1 MNIASALLN
10 RIILEQD
17 TETWGNLQLH
27 YLPPEYQSIHRAIN
41 KHFEQYLALPTFD
54 DLKLELRDQ
63 SLKEKIYAIESLE
76 VDSNPYQLLEY
87 LKNEYTQ
94 VEILDEVDGYIEKS
108 VGMATA
114 EENIE
119 SIEDIVVKVR
129 NKVETDTESISMQK
143 IDALETEEEIANY
156 IPLGLNDAYDQ
167 RMRFTKTDLI
177 LLGGRRG
184 MGKSFTCANIAINQF
199 NLGKSSLYFTIEMT
213 KEQTFRRLASLGTN
227 IHLDRLK
234 DRNLT
239 DQEFQKLAEW
249 QSDRFEGSSTCLM
262 NYYTHKD
269 YDKFQREVTKLPLR
283 TDKQMD
289 IVYDTTLTLP
299 KIKAEIEYRMNYL
312 DLGVVII
319 DYINQVRRSSAPNN
333 RAGQYDWTE
342 QIEVSKTLKQYSQ
355 DYGVL
360 FFSPYQTDATGE
372 ARFAKGILDAA
383 DAAFALETWAPGDLR
398 ISFICKKMRNG
409 PMESFTS
416 EMDWNTL
423 RVGPKSALNP
433 KEKAEMKTKMN
444 EEVHEL

>member
-1 MNIASALLN
+1 MNIASALIN

-119 SIEDIVVKVR
+119 SIEDIVVKIR
-129 NKVETDTESISMQK
+129 NKVETDTDSISMQK

-156 IPLGLNDAYDQ
+156 IPLGLNDDYDQ
-167 RMRFTKTDLI
+167 RMRFTKTDLV

-184 MGKSFTCANIAINQF
+184 MGKSFTCANVALNQF

-213 KEQTFRRLASLGTN
+213 KEQTFRRFAALGTN
-227 IHLDRLK
+227 ISLDRLK
-234 DRNLT
+234 SRTLT

-262 NYYTHKD
+262 DYYSHKD
-269 YDKFQREVTKLPLR
+269 YDKFQREITKLPLR
-283 TDKQMD
+283 TDKQLD
-289 IVYDTTLTLP
+289 IVYDTALTLP

-319 DYINQVRRSSAPNN
+319 DYINQVRRSAAPN
-333 RAGQYDWTE
+333 RGGQYDWTE

-383 DAAFALETWAPGDLR
+383 DAAFALETWSPGDNC

-416 EMDWNTL
+416 EMDWSTL
-423 RVGPKSALNP
+423 KVGPKSALNP
-433 KEKAEMKTKMN
+433 KERSEMQTKMN

>member
-199 NLGKSSLYFTIEMT
+199 
-213 KEQTFRRLASLGTN
+213 
-227 IHLDRLK
+227 
-234 DRNLT
+234 
-239 DQEFQKLAEW
+239 
-249 QSDRFEGSSTCLM
+249 
-262 NYYTHKD
+262 
-269 YDKFQREVTKLPLR
+269 
-283 TDKQMD
+283 
-289 IVYDTTLTLP
+289 
-299 KIKAEIEYRMNYL
+299 
-312 DLGVVII
+312 
-319 DYINQVRRSSAPNN
+319 
-333 RAGQYDWTE
+333 
-342 QIEVSKTLKQYSQ
+342 SKTVNK
-355 DYGVL
+355 
-360 FFSPYQTDATGE
+360 
-372 ARFAKGILDAA
+372 
-383 DAAFALETWAPGDLR
+383 
-398 ISFICKKMRNG
+398 
-409 PMESFTS
+409 
-416 EMDWNTL
+416 
-423 RVGPKSALNP
+423 
-433 KEKAEMKTKMN
+433 
-444 EEVHEL
+444 

>member
-1 MNIASALLN
+1 MNIASALIN

-119 SIEDIVVKVR
+119 SIEDIVVKIR

-156 IPLGLNDAYDQ
+156 IPLGLNDDYDQ
-167 RMRFTKTDLI
+167 RMRFTKTDLV

-184 MGKSFTCANIAINQF
+184 MGKSFTCANVALNQF

-213 KEQTFRRLASLGTN
+213 KEQTFRRFAALGTD
-227 IHLDRLK
+227 IPLDRLK
-234 DRNLT
+234 SRTLT

-262 NYYTHKD
+262 DYYSHKD
-269 YDKFQREVTKLPLR
+269 YDKFQREITKLPLR
-283 TDKQMD
+283 TDKQLD
-289 IVYDTTLTLP
+289 IVYDTALTLP

-319 DYINQVRRSSAPNN
+319 DYINQVRRSSAPTN

-383 DAAFALETWAPGDLR
+383 DAAFALETWSPGDNCIVLYVR
-398 ISFICKKMRNG
+398 R
-409 PMESFTS
+409 
-416 EMDWNTL
+416 
-423 RVGPKSALNP
+423 
-433 KEKAEMKTKMN
+433 
-444 EEVHEL
+444 

>member
-177 LLGGRRG
+177 L
-184 MGKSFTCANIAINQF
+184 
-199 NLGKSSLYFTIEMT
+199 SL
-213 KEQTFRRLASLGTN
+213 
-227 IHLDRLK
+227 
-234 DRNLT
+234 
-239 DQEFQKLAEW
+239 
-249 QSDRFEGSSTCLM
+249 
-262 NYYTHKD
+262 
-269 YDKFQREVTKLPLR
+269 
-283 TDKQMD
+283 
-289 IVYDTTLTLP
+289 
-299 KIKAEIEYRMNYL
+299 
-312 DLGVVII
+312 
-319 DYINQVRRSSAPNN
+319 
-333 RAGQYDWTE
+333 
-342 QIEVSKTLKQYSQ
+342 
-355 DYGVL
+355 
-360 FFSPYQTDATGE
+360 
-372 ARFAKGILDAA
+372 
-383 DAAFALETWAPGDLR
+383 
-398 ISFICKKMRNG
+398 
-409 PMESFTS
+409 
-416 EMDWNTL
+416 
-423 RVGPKSALNP
+423 
-433 KEKAEMKTKMN
+433 
-444 EEVHEL
+444 

>member
-156 IPLGLNDAYDQ
+156 IPLGLNDNYDQ

-184 MGKSFTCANIAINQF
+184 MGKSFTCANIAVNQF
-199 NLGKSSLYFTIEMT
+199 NQGKSSLYFTIEMT

-249 QSDRFEGSSTCLM
+249 QSERFEGSSTCLM

-289 IVYDTTLTLP
+289 IVYDTALTLP

-383 DAAFALETWAPGDLR
+383 DAAFALETWATGDNC

-423 RVGPKSALNP
+423 KVGPRSALNP
-433 KEKAEMKTKMN
+433 KEKAQMKTKMN